1 MNDFSKIA
9 ITGNIKLLS
18 GLHIGGSSAFTA
30 IGAIDY
36 PIIKDSLTNL
46 PIIPGSSLKGKM
58 RTLLAKIYNK
68 TVANDPS
75 QDNEAI
81 LRLFGAT
88 NTNSDKKDAKKGIIR
103 GKLLFRDALLI
114 NDDELL
120 NKGAHSLTEVK
131 FENTIDRFTVK
142 AKPRQIERAMRGS
155 IFKFEL
161 IYEHDDNDSLQQ
173 INDDFQVII
182 NGMKLLEEDYL
193 GGNGTRGYGKIAFEN
208 ISVKTVFGNY
218 DAQALDSQV
227 KKAFDNDN

>member
-18 GLHIGGSSAFTA
+18 GLHIGGSSAFAA
-30 IGAIDY
+30 IGAIDS
-36 PIIKDSLTNL
+36 PIIRDSLTNL

-68 TVANDPS
+68 TVASDPS

-88 NTNSDKKDAKKGIIR
+88 NTNSDKKGIIR

-131 FENTIDRFTVK
+131 FENTIDRLK
-142 AKPRQIERAMRGS
+142 AEAKPRQIERAMRGS